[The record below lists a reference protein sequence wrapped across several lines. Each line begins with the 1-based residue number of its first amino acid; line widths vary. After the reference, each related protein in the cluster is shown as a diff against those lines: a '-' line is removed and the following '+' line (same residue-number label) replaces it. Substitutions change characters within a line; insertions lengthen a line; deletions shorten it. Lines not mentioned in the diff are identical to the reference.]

1 MHCFCSKSLFVV
13 LGSLVLFEKVKSYIV
28 KKSQIKLNYLI
39 FAVEIVRTRK
49 RFQTDFVIELISEFN
64 RITRTHLMSK

>member
-13 LGSLVLFEKVKSYIV
+13 LGSLVLFEKVKSYIA

>member
-13 LGSLVLFEKVKSYIV
+13 LGSLVLFEVKSYIA